1 MVRAESKITDYDALI
16 TDVLSKAGGEF
27 TQKTA
32 LDYLVENGYQ
42 AKRSYKGIEN
52 VLRRVGGKALQKQ

>member
-32 LDYLVENGYQ
+32 LDYLVENGYH
-42 AKRSYKGIEN
+42 AKRSYK
-52 VLRRVGGKALQKQ
+52 